1 MPKYRLDVK
10 EVTRALIEKV
20 FSSAKPSIKK
30 MGQEVSYFLFEK
42 LSKPDL
48 MEAILLSLK
57 SKNMKTVVSA
67 I

>member
-10 EVTRALIEKV
+10 EVTGALIEKV
-20 FSSAKPSIKK
+20 FSSPKPNIKK
-30 MGQEVSYFLFEK
+30 MGQEIAYFLFEK

-48 MEAILLSLK
+48 MEAILVSLK
-57 SKNMKTVVSA
+57 SKNMKTVASG